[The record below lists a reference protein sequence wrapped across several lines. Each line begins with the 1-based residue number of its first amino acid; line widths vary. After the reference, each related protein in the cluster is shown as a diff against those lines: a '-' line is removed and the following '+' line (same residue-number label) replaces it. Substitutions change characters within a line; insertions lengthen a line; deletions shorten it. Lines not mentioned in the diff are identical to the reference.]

1 MYLSYLFPKHE
12 TGISTSIPPAQFAGQ
27 DRLLWLHRASPS
39 ATLDKTNEISQIV
52 TKKTPSV
59 NELF

>member
-12 TGISTSIPPAQFAGQ
+12 TGISTSILHSFFAEQ

-39 ATLDKTNEISQIV
+39 ATLDKMNKIYKIV
-52 TKKTPSV
+52 TKNIRTV
-59 NELF
+59 NQLF